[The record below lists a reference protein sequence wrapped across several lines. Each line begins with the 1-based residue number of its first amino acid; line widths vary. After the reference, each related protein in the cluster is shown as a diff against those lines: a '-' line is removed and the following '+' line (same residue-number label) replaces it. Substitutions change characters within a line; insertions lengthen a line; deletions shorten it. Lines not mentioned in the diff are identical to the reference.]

1 MMKKSYTKA
10 ELTLI
15 RMDEEDI
22 VATSGI
28 SEANF
33 DSLTE
38 DKAAFND
45 LIQ

>member
-1 MMKKSYTKA
+1 MKKSYTKA

-28 SEANF
+28 SEVNF

-45 LIQ
+45 LFK

>member
-1 MMKKSYTKA
+1 MKKNYTKA

-15 RMDEEDI
+15 RMDAEDI

-28 SEANF
+28 SEAIF
-33 DSLTE
+33 DAGAE

-45 LIQ
+45 LIK

>member
-1 MMKKSYTKA
+1 MKKNYTKA

-15 RMDEEDI
+15 PMDAEDI
-22 VATSGI
+22 VTI
-28 SEANF
+28 SVQNF
-33 DSLTE
+33 DALTE

>member
-1 MMKKSYTKA
+1 MKKSYTKA

-28 SEANF
+28 SEVNF

-45 LIQ
+45 LLK